1 MATKKANNAA
11 ADKLAFKE
19 MAKKAEADADIA
31 KADAENELKKAQE
44 ALAAAGKP
52 TGDAKVDQALADKAK
67 VAQEQA

>member
-1 MATKKANNAA
+1 
-11 ADKLAFKE
+11 

-52 TGDAKVDQALADKAK
+52 TGDPKVDEALADKAK
-67 VAQEQA
+67 KAQE